1 MDPWTCVRTHGPGP
15 GPSLVSGK
23 ILQLIKTAGLVNGVW
38 GWVMCAGA
46 TIYWDS
52 YCQIIRRVRG
62 GKGMIW
68 PGQTVINR
76 CLSEVRHVKVRS
88 QCHNLLSIRIQSV
101 VFAHQNVA
109 SFL

>member
-1 MDPWTCVRTHGPGP
+1 MDLWTRVRTHGPGP

-23 ILQLIKTAGLVNGVW
+23 IQQLIKTAGLVNGVW

-76 CLSEVRHVKVRS
+76 CLSEVIV
-88 QCHNLLSIRIQSV
+88 
-101 VFAHQNVA
+101 
-109 SFL
+109 